1 LSGELKSG
9 EDTKNTKNDNKKIGC
24 RIMFAVRNYDKYPN
38 NDKKCIFVF
47 RINY

>member
-9 EDTKNTKNDNKKIGC
+9 EDTKNDNKKIGC
-24 RIMFAVRNYDKYPN
+24 QIMFAVRNYAKYRN